1 MIDKLIPKA
10 DKLKHFYLW
19 TIGFLFLSIPLLFV
33 LHHVVAMYLS
43 YFATV
48 LTAGYK
54 EVVKDYLRGQGAPD
68 WLDFWFS
75 ILAPSLIMVLYICLI
90 NL

>member
-1 MIDKLIPKA
+1 MIDKLIPQV

-19 TIGFLFLSIPLLFV
+19 TIGFLLLSIPLLFV
-33 LHHVVAMYLS
+33 FHHIVAMYIS
-43 YFATV
+43 YCATV
-48 LTAGYK
+48 LTTGAK
-54 EVVKDYLRGQGAPD
+54 EVIKDYYLEQGKPE